1 MSNAN
6 QYWAL
11 PDGINEALPADAA
24 RLERLRREL
33 LDLYASWGYQ
43 LVMPPMVEYLES
55 LQIAQGTELDLQT
68 FKLTDQLNGRMMG
81 VRADM
86 TPQVARM
93 DAHKLKNNEINRLCY
108 IGTVLRTKS
117 FHRDGSRAPLQ
128 VGAELFG
135 HAGVDSD
142 LEVLALLL
150 QTLMHCQVPDILL
163 GIGHVEV
170 FSGLVTQAQL
180 TELEQKQYLA
190 ILERK
195 SLPELDQ
202 WLTHRTCSDE
212 SRAMLLALPRL
223 YGGVEV
229 LQDARIAL
237 KASPHN
243 VLAALDYLQ
252 HIVNVLQQHYPACR
266 IHIDLAELS
275 GYSYHTGIVYA
286 AYTPGTGRE
295 IARGGRYDG
304 IGEAFGRARPATG
317 FSTNLHEL
325 VQYLPSS
332 TTDPSAILAP
342 AINDSALDQVIAE
355 LRSQGECV
363 IRVLEGQVTTA
374 ADLGL
379 TRQLVHAKGQW
390 ILNKV

>member
-1 MSNAN
+1 MSNSH

-11 PDGINEALPADAA
+11 PDGIHEALPHDAM
-24 RLERLRREL
+24 RLEQLRREL
-33 LDLYASWGYQ
+33 LDLYQSWGYQ
-43 LVMPPMVEYLES
+43 LVMPPLVEYLES
-55 LQIAQGTELDLQT
+55 LRIAQGSDLDLQT

-93 DAHKLKNNEINRLCY
+93 DAHKLCANEVNRLCY
-108 IGTVLRTKS
+108 IGTVLRTRS

-142 LEVLALLL
+142 LEVLTLLL
-150 QTLMHCQVPDILL
+150 NTLIHCQVPNILL
-163 GIGHVEV
+163 GIGHVGV
-170 FSGLVTQAQL
+170 FTGLVTQTQLSEAQ
-180 TELEQKQYLA
+180 QKEYLA

-195 SLPELDQ
+195 ALPELDQ
-202 WLTHRTCSDE
+202 WLNKLSCSTDH
-212 SRAMLLALPRL
+212 RAMLQALPRL

-229 LQDARIAL
+229 LQDARTAF
-237 KASPHN
+237 KTAN
-243 VLAALDYLQ
+243 KTVLEALDYLQ
-252 HIVNVLQQHYPACR
+252 SMVTTLQQDFPTCR

-304 IGEAFGRARPATG
+304 IGEAFGCARPATG

-325 VQYLPSS
+325 VRYLPSS
-332 TTDPSAILAP
+332 TTPSSAILAP
-342 AINDSALDQVIAE
+342 AQRDPALDRVIAE
-355 LRSQGECV
+355 LRAQGECV
-363 IRVLEGQVTTA
+363 IRLLDGQTTTA
-374 ADLGL
+374 HDLGL
-379 TRQLVHAKGQW
+379 TRQLVFMSGQW

>member
-1 MSNAN
+1 MSNSN

-11 PDGINEALPADAA
+11 PDGINEALPVDAA

-43 LVMPPMVEYLES
+43 LVIPPLVEYLES
-55 LQIAQGTELDLQT
+55 LRIAQGTELDIQT

-93 DAHKLKNNEINRLCY
+93 DAHKLHANEINRLCY
-108 IGTVLRTKS
+108 IGTVLRTRS

-135 HAGVDSD
+135 HEGIDSD
-142 LEVLALLL
+142 LEVLALLI
-150 QTLMHCQVPDILL
+150 QTLMQSHVPDILL
-163 GIGHVEV
+163 GIGHVGI
-170 FSGLVTQAQL
+170 FTGLVTHANFS
-180 TELEQKQYLA
+180 EAEQKQYLN

-195 SLPELDQ
+195 SLPELDA
-202 WLTHRTCSDE
+202 WLAQQSCEAE

-223 YGGVEV
+223 YGGTEV
-229 LQDARIAL
+229 LDTARQAFA
-237 KASPHN
+237 KAN
-243 VLAALDYLQ
+243 QTVLQALDYLQ
-252 HIVNVLQQHYPACR
+252 TVVVRLQNDFPSCR

-286 AYTPGTGRE
+286 AYTPGSGRE

-317 FSTNLHEL
+317 FSTNLHDL
-325 VQYLPSS
+325 VRYLPSS
-332 TTDPSAILAP
+332 TTPNSAILAP
-342 AINDSALDQVIAE
+342 AQLDSKLDQAIAE
-355 LRSQGECV
+355 LRAQGECV
-363 IRVLEGQVTTA
+363 VRLLDGQTTTA
-374 ADLGL
+374 SDLGL
-379 TRQLVHAKGQW
+379 TRQLVQTNGQW
-390 ILNKV
+390 ILSKA